1 MRFLKI
7 FIVILL
13 ITGTINI
20 IYLIYLDRKDP
31 PCNCLVTAKNGEK
44 IRAKRVNWYNSG
56 FADIKKCNGE
66 NLILR
71 SNTILKVESLK
82 GIKK

>member
-1 MRFLKI
+1 MKFLKI
-7 FIVILL
+7 FIVIFL

-44 IRAKRVNWYNSG
+44 IRAKRVNWYN
-56 FADIKKCNGE
+56 
-66 NLILR
+66 
-71 SNTILKVESLK
+71 
-82 GIKK
+82 